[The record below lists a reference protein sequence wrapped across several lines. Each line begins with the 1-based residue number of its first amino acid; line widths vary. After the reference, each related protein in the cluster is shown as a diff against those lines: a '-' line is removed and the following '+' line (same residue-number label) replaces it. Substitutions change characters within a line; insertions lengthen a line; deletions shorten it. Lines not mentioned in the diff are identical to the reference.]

1 MRLSKEERECFTWYL
16 KNKDNGIASHLF
28 NMAQMVQCP
37 CDSGL
42 LRFDPRFTFSRIDYK
57 YKVMCYATMTIGRN
71 AVRSI
76 DSVIKSFVSFLS
88 IVLSWIKQHRFLSLL
103 IHTGMLLSIYRGPL
117 VLVVVVETSPWIL
130 SEIFSCRRNNAGI
143 QPIFSALQ

>member
-143 QPIFSALQ
+143 QPIFSTLQ